1 MEVVLHQINIYGGT
15 SERKTRLLKIV
26 KSRRI
31 DKLFTDLIF
40 SYFTVLEALFNVPRW
55 MHLFGFPC
63 IGVGGYPYLPGSNT
77 TWGEVK
83 ATLCSGFNEKGLW
96 ATSMYI
102 RVKGKFWICN

>member
-1 MEVVLHQINIYGGT
+1 M
-15 SERKTRLLKIV
+15 
-26 KSRRI
+26 
-31 DKLFTDLIF
+31 
-40 SYFTVLEALFNVPRW
+40 LEALFNFPRW

-96 ATSMYI
+96 ATSMCISELRESFGYATKSERI
-102 RVKGKFWICN
+102 SINFKIGKYLRRRQ